1 MLAQKQVQTKQ
12 AQKSKLNR
20 ILKIIEEAKMKVL
33 AFFVLKEEEVRQ
45 II

>member
-1 MLAQKQVQTKQ
+1 MLAQKQ